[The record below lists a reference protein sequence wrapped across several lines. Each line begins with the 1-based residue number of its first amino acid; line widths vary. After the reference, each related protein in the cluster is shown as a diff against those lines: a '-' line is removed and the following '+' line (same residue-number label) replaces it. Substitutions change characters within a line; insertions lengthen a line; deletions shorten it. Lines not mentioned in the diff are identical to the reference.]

1 MSFERDTSD
10 PRAAEHG
17 LPAGSE
23 EAAARIDERALRD
36 VVAELES
43 DRYEGRRPGTPGDA
57 AARGYLVRALAERG
71 FEPAGEVGYEQPF
84 SMVGVRAAPPSSWAF
99 RAPGGEERRLRHWD
113 EFIAASGVQ
122 APRAIVEDAEL
133 VFVGYG
139 IRAPEEGWND
149 FEGADV
155 RGKVLVMLN
164 GDPDWDPDR
173 FGGKARQFYGRW
185 TYKFE
190 SAAREGAAGAI
201 LIHTT
206 ESAGYPWQVVQR
218 SWSGPRFEFPAGDE
232 PRAQLRSWVTEDAAR
247 ALCRLAG
254 RDLGELIGAARSE
267 EFRPVPLGL
276 TTSISLENELSQAE
290 TANVVGRLPGRD
302 PRLGEEAIVLSAHH
316 DHLGRGEHG
325 EIYAGARDNGAGVAQ
340 ALAVAGAIASLRERP
355 RRGVVVALVGAEE
368 QGLLGSAHFARRP
381 TVPREQLVAN
391 VNFEMGNIWGPTRDV
406 VIRGAGKTTI
416 EELVAVA
423 ARRQGREVA
432 PDPEP
437 EIGWY
442 YRSDQWG
449 FARAGIPSIWFE
461 SGTGFIGRPAGWGEE
476 TVSAWIRD
484 HYHRPSDRL
493 TADWDFGGMV
503 LDAQLAF
510 FVTAALASTDE
521 RPQFL
526 PGAVVPP
533 PARL

>member
-1 MSFERDTSD
+1 MSGRRDTSE
-10 PRAAEHG
+10 RGAAGLG
-17 LPAGSE
+17 LPAGAE

-43 DRYEGRRPGTPGDA
+43 DRYEGRGPGTPGDA
-57 AARGYLVRALAERG
+57 AARSYLARALAARG
-71 FEPAGEVGYEQPF
+71 FLPAGEVGYEQPF
-84 SMVGVRAAPPSSWAF
+84 SIVGVRASPPPSWTF

-139 IRAPEEGWND
+139 IRAPEERWND
-149 FEGADV
+149 FEGVDV

-164 GDPDWDPDR
+164 GDPEWDPLR

-218 SWSGPRFEFPAGDE
+218 SWSGPRFELPAGDE
-232 PRAQLRSWVTEDAAR
+232 PRAELRSWVTEDAAR

-254 RDLGELIGAARSE
+254 RDLDELIAAARSDA
-267 EFRPVPLGL
+267 FRPVPLGIK
-276 TTSISLENELSQAE
+276 TSIALENELSRAE
-290 TANVVGRLPGRD
+290 TANVIGRLPGRE
-302 PRLGEEAIVLSAHH
+302 PALGAEAVVLSAHH
-316 DHLGRGEHG
+316 DHLGRGRGG
-325 EIYAGARDNGAGVAQ
+325 EIYAGARDNGAGVSQ
-340 ALAVAGAIASLRERP
+340 ALAVADAIAALPERP
-355 RRGVVVALVGAEE
+355 RRSVVVAMVGAEE
-368 QGLLGSAHFARRP
+368 QGLLGSAHFARHP
-381 TVPREQLVAN
+381 TVPRDRLVAN

-406 VIRGAGKTTI
+406 VIRGEGKTTI
-416 EELVAVA
+416 EELVAAA
-423 ARRQGREVA
+423 ARRQGREVL

-437 EIGWY
+437 ETGWY
-442 YRSDQWG
+442 YRSDQWS
-449 FARAGIPSIWFE
+449 FARAEIPAIWFE
-461 SGTGFIGRPAGWGEE
+461 SGTDFIGRPAGWGQH
-476 TVSAWIRD
+476 TVSSWIRD

-493 TADWDFGGMV
+493 TGEWDFRGMV
-503 LDAQLAF
+503 LDATLAF
-510 FVTAALASTDE
+510 FVTAALASSDD
-521 RPQFL
+521 RPRFL
-526 PGAVVPP
+526 PGAAIPP

>member
-1 MSFERDTSD
+1 MAFERDTGD
-10 PRAAEHG
+10 TEAADLG
-17 LPAGSE
+17 LPAGLDD
-23 EAAARIDERALRD
+23 ATARIDERALYD

-43 DRYEGRRPGTPGDA
+43 DGYEGRRPGTPGDA
-57 AARGYLVRALAERG
+57 AARSYLARALADMG

-84 SMVGVRAAPPSSWAF
+84 SMVGVRASPPRSWAF
-99 RAPGGEERRLRHWD
+99 RSPGGDERRLGHFD

-122 APRAIVEDAEL
+122 APTAIVEDAEL

-164 GDPDWDPDR
+164 GDPDWDPGR

-206 ESAGYPWQVVQR
+206 ASAGYPWQVVQR
-218 SWSGPRFEFPAGDE
+218 SFSGPRFELPAGDE

-254 RDLGELIGAARSE
+254 HDLDELVAAARSD

-276 TTSISLENELSQAE
+276 TTSIALENELSRAH

-302 PRLGEEAIVLSAHH
+302 PEIGDEAIVLSAHH

-340 ALAVAGAIASLRERP
+340 ALAVARAIAALPERP
-355 RRGVVVALVGAEE
+355 RRSVVVALVGAEE
-368 QGLLGSAHFARRP
+368 QGLLGSAHFARHP
-381 TVPREQLVAN
+381 TVPRDELVAN

-416 EELVAVA
+416 EELVTIA

-437 EIGWY
+437 ETGWY
-442 YRSDQWG
+442 YRSDQWS

-461 SGTGFIGRPAGWGEE
+461 SGTDFIGRPPGWGEE

-484 HYHRPSDRL
+484 HYHRPTDRL
-493 TADWDFGGMV
+493 TAEWDFRGMV

-510 FVTAALASTDE
+510 VITAALASADG
-521 RPQFL
+521 RPAFL
-526 PGAVVPP
+526 PGAAIP
-533 PARL
+533 PAARL